1 MNTQATTSREAGIS
15 KALLGWYR
23 TNRRRLPWRENPE
36 PYRVWVSEIMLQQTR
51 VETVIPY
58 FERFLERFLLLI
70 GQIATEFV
78 PRDVGIV
85 TQRDGGPNAD
95 ALDAGKTHR
104 YLA

>member
-1 MNTQATTSREAGIS
+1 MR
-15 KALLGWYR
+15 
-23 TNRRRLPWRENPE
+23 
-36 PYRVWVSEIMLQQTR
+36 
-51 VETVIPY
+51 

-85 TQRDGGPNAD
+85 TQLDGGPNAD

-104 YLA
+104 YLAQSVDVRGGKPENVLEISTALNIVCSCHVRFPRVHRSPGG